1 MAPPP
6 LPFTRSLS
14 PIALRFIG
22 GGLTRRPRRSH
33 PPRLQSAGDGGHATA
48 QRGKGV
54 VNAARWRG
62 GSGATRRDMAG
73 GFGVTILSTDHRRS
87 SAAPPA
93 ASRNSQAHGRSPGSR
108 RIAGAAFPNFHQVQW
123 REASARRSQ
132 SRGRPRIGARLT
144 RVPFSPSGKIEG
156 PCATLHSSFA
166 EGCQI
171 SGTSRTLPG
180 DETRVWP
187 QSRHPMLGKSAG
199 DRSRRRRLRRGGSGR
214 HRKIASSRGLN
225 LFKRSERGLLCAL
238 QAPQFDILGMRRA
251 DFRARLL
258 SPDNSG
264 APRRRFRA
272 ANRRAAFLRAR
283 RERSGV

>member
-1 MAPPP
+1 MAWWKRRHSPRHGRR
-6 LPFTRSLS
+6 LRSYNSL
-14 PIALRFIG
+14 
-22 GGLTRRPRRSH
+22 
-33 PPRLQSAGDGGHATA
+33 DG
-48 QRGKGV
+48 
-54 VNAARWRG
+54 
-62 GSGATRRDMAG
+62 
-73 GFGVTILSTDHRRS
+73 S
-87 SAAPPA
+87 SALL
-93 ASRNSQAHGRSPGSR
+93 GRPSGSLAEFTGARQVSWLATYRRRRLPELSSSPVAR
-108 RIAGAAFPNFHQVQW
+108 K
-123 REASARRSQ
+123 ASARRSQ

-187 QSRHPMLGKSAG
+187 QSRHPMLGKGAG

-264 APRRRFRA
+264 APGRRFRA